1 MKNLGLTGEYLLRI
15 FGLKDGL
22 EFYNLDRENQG
33 EYTDFCTNGPPGVG
47 VSIHEPGV
55 LLCLT
60 LVIIALPSWVPSRTT
75 HIRTTPYI
83 VRSATWN

>member
-33 EYTDFCTNGPPGVG
+33 EYTDFCANGPPSVC
-47 VSIHEPGV
+47 VSIHGPGI
-55 LLCLT
+55 LLCPT
-60 LVIIALPSWVPSRTT
+60 LGVVALPSWVPNRTT
-75 HIRTTPYI
+75 HIRATPYI